1 MYVLQICA
9 KVRQFSSYF
18 ITDYYRTLIGFK
30 RTKNNFLQYNTYVNT
45 QVFFFLFCGRFL
57 HVAICTTTAR
67 VSRMF
72 PPHFVESPAKQ
83 EVKDQKKKK

>member
-1 MYVLQICA
+1 MYVCRMYVLQICA

-45 QVFFFLFCGRFL
+45 QVFFFILWAISPCSYL
-57 HVAICTTTAR
+57 HDDGSCLTY
-67 VSRMF
+67 VSSTLRRK
-72 PPHFVESPAKQ
+72 SS
-83 EVKDQKKKK
+83 